1 MSGGGRINKEKN
13 KVIEATERNMGGHWR
28 LWSGWS
34 KKVSLRILISRLFV
48 HSRLLAF
55 GSCSAA
61 SSFSLVLRVTVISVG
76 GAGWWGADLS
86 SGFMSQSPHWAPLCQ
101 VGLELRIQV
110 CVSAHSQAVDKS

>member
-13 KVIEATERNMGGHWR
+13 KVSEATELNMGGHWR

-34 KKVSLRILISRLFV
+34 KKVSLRISISRLFV

-55 GSCSAA
+55 GSCLAA

-76 GAGWWGADLS
+76 GQAGG
-86 SGFMSQSPHWAPLCQ
+86 
-101 VGLELRIQV
+101 GLILALDSFPRV
-110 CVSAHSQAVDKS
+110 PTGLHSVKWVWTSESRCA